1 MSPHSESPRSGG
13 SKTARGALA
22 ILVVALSAWA
32 YYTRDCFVDDAFIGF
47 QYIENLLAG
56 HGLTFHPGDEPVEGV
71 SNIGW
76 LLLLAPISTV
86 VKPTVAAK
94 CLGLTLLL
102 ASLAATMMLGTNLTM
117 REERMASLAIAKP
130 QAAERSACW
139 GGSSTATPT
148 YQLYGFGLTLVPM
161 ILLASSFEF
170 IYFSLAGM
178 ETSLLA
184 GVLLLMACVAMRSP
198 CSTSLPLLGAFAFL
212 VHPEAAAVYPLF
224 AALSW
229 IRGPVDRRRLI
240 VGGIVFLV
248 AVGAMTAAR
257 FAYFGDFVP
266 NTFHSKPSGLR
277 LAVENSYGL
286 LMGHNTNVAF
296 PITGWLA
303 IPLLVLGYWRL
314 RRSSA
319 GAADMLAAT
328 CGVGLMFA
336 VYSPPDWTSLPRYF
350 APYLPA
356 ALILLW
362 SGLTETAK
370 GVWLVVEHA
379 SPQAV
384 CQEGAASARG
394 VRSVLFVVAL
404 LLVVTAV
411 FNTRNKMSQLET
423 FPGYVMAGRNLVGPA
438 EWMCEHLPA
447 DATIATRRIGA
458 LAYYSHRNVFDYT
471 YGLPDPEVARLVG
484 RRGERFDMP
493 TDPDLADVWRARA
506 PAYFLEDAVTLNYI
520 LSQTGG
526 VRERFSIH
534 GAEYRVVREF
544 PIGCD
549 AKWVLARCQTPGGG
563 DSPRRSSTVS
573 PHNRRH

>member
-1 MSPHSESPRSGG
+1 MSPHSESRQSG
-13 SKTARGALA
+13 SPKTARGVLA

-56 HGLTFHPGDEPVEGV
+56 DGFTFHSGQKPVEGV

-76 LLLLAPISTV
+76 LLLLAPVSTV

-94 CLGLTLLL
+94 CLGLALLL
-102 ASLAATMMLGTNLTM
+102 ASLAATVALGRNLAM
-117 REERMASLAIAKP
+117 REEPIASPAIAKP
-130 QAAERSACW
+130 QAAEF
-139 GGSSTATPT
+139 P
-148 YQLYGFGLTLVPM
+148 GFGLALVPV

-170 IYFSLAGM
+170 IYFPLAGM

-184 GVLLLMACVAMRSP
+184 GVLLLMACLAMRSP
-198 CSTSLPLLGAFAFL
+198 CAKLLPLLGVFAFL

-229 IRGPVDRRRLI
+229 IREPENRHKVI

-248 AVGAMTAAR
+248 AIGAMTAAR

-277 LAVENSYGL
+277 LAVQNGYGL
-286 LMGHNTNVAF
+286 LAGHNTNVAF

-314 RRSSA
+314 RRSSS
-319 GAADMLAAT
+319 GAADMLAAI

-362 SGLTETAK
+362 SGLIEVVQ
-370 GVWLVVEHA
+370 GIWLVVMRA
-379 SPQAV
+379 NPQTV
-384 CQEGAASARG
+384 YRGDVGSARG
-394 VRSVLFVVAL
+394 VRSVLSVVAM
-404 LLVVTAV
+404 LLVLTAV
-411 FNTRNKMSQLET
+411 FDTRNKMSQLET

-438 EWMCEHLPA
+438 QWMRDNLPA
-447 DATIATRRIGA
+447 DATIAARRIGA

-493 TDPDLADVWRARA
+493 TDPDLAAVWRARA

-549 AKWVLARCQTPGGG
+549 AKWVLARRQTPGGR
-563 DSPRRSSTVS
+563 DSHRRSSTAL
-573 PHNRRH
+573 PHNRP